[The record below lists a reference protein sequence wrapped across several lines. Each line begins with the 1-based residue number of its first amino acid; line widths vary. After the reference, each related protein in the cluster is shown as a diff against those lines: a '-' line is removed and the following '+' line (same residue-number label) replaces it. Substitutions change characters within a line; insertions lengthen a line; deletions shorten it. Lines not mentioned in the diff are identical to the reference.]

1 MRGQV
6 RSVPRPGAATALVLA
21 GIVLIAVNLRP
32 GITVVGPLVEEIR
45 TDLGLSNAG
54 VGLLTTLPVL
64 AFGAL
69 APVAAAV
76 ALRIGI
82 ERTLGAALVL
92 IGGGTLVRSAGSA
105 AGALVGTAVLG
116 AGAAAGNVLLPGL
129 VKRDFPER
137 SGEVTSLYVTA
148 MVAMAGVAPAV
159 AVPLADGAGLGWQ
172 GALAIWAVLAGVA
185 MVVWLPQL
193 RERHFPPDDPAR
205 GAPWR
210 SALAWETTAYMGL
223 QSFLFFGLVAWL
235 PELLRHDGLGASRA
249 GLMVAVMQFVSIASA
264 IGVPVLAAR
273 RRNQQVLVAASAA
286 TMLAG
291 FVGLLAAGAFL
302 APLWAGL
309 LGLAGG
315 SFLSLALTF
324 LVVRA
329 RDAHQTAALSGMVQS
344 GGYLL
349 AASGPTAI
357 GALRDLS
364 GGWTL
369 PLLAFIAVTLAAL
382 VSGLAAGR
390 DRLV

>member
-1 MRGQV
+1 
-6 RSVPRPGAATALVLA
+6 VPRPSAGTTLVLV

-32 GITVVGPLVEEIR
+32 GVTAVGPLVDDIR
-45 TDLGLSNAG
+45 SDLGLSNAG

-82 ERTLGAALVL
+82 ERTLGVALAL
-92 IGGGTLVRSAGSA
+92 IACGTLVRSAGA
-105 AGALVGTAVLG
+105 APSALVGTVVLG

-129 VKRDFPER
+129 VKRDFPQR

-159 AVPLADGAGLGWQ
+159 AVPLADGAGLGWR

-185 MVVWLPQL
+185 MAVWLPRL
-193 RERHFPPDDPAR
+193 RERHLPPEDRAR
-205 GAPWR
+205 SAPWR
-210 SALAWETTAYMGL
+210 SPLAWQITAYMGL

-249 GLMVAVMQFVSIASA
+249 GLMLAVMQFVSIAST

-273 RRNQQVLVAASAA
+273 QRSQRGLVAASAA

-329 RDAHQTAALSGMVQS
+329 RDSHQTAALSGMVQS

-369 PLLAFIAVTLAAL
+369 PLLAFMAVTLAAL
-382 VSGLAAGR
+382 GSGLAAGR

>member
-1 MRGQV
+1 MRMESSWSSLPQAPNIMAPRQSGLTFTPVLPRVRYSMRERGYWPSRSSLPRVRGQV

-54 VGLLTTLPVL
+54 V
-64 AFGAL
+64 
-69 APVAAAV
+69 
-76 ALRIGI
+76 
-82 ERTLGAALVL
+82 
-92 IGGGTLVRSAGSA
+92 
-105 AGALVGTAVLG
+105 
-116 AGAAAGNVLLPGL
+116 
-129 VKRDFPER
+129 
-137 SGEVTSLYVTA
+137 
-148 MVAMAGVAPAV
+148 
-159 AVPLADGAGLGWQ
+159 
-172 GALAIWAVLAGVA
+172 
-185 MVVWLPQL
+185 
-193 RERHFPPDDPAR
+193 
-205 GAPWR
+205 
-210 SALAWETTAYMGL
+210 
-223 QSFLFFGLVAWL
+223 
-235 PELLRHDGLGASRA
+235 GASRA

-369 PLLAFIAVTLAAL
+369 PLLAFIVVTLAAL

-390 DRLV
+390 DRLGLGRGGWGAPLFP